1 MSNDISGNAG
11 HVPRPDGLLAL
22 ASTLPTD
29 VSHSPVLGIVGVVMG
44 AAIVTLA
51 GRLLSLGLAD
61 LKGNVGIGFDEGA
74 WISSAFNVAIMFIGP
89 LTVYLGAIL
98 GTRRVLL
105 FSSAVFA
112 LVSVALPYIHS
123 YSLMICLLAI
133 AGLSS
138 GTFYPLT
145 LSFVLRN
152 IPLRYLALAIAL
164 YATAV
169 EGAVNFAPSLYG
181 FYRDHLSW
189 TWMFWTS
196 ALIAPVMTACVYYGI
211 PAAAGPRPAG
221 RKPSCVGFLY
231 VSVGLALLYAALD
244 QGQRLD
250 WWRSGLFTAL
260 FTTGAFFLLC
270 AVVRRLRR
278 PNPLVDL
285 PYLGNWNTLVLAF
298 GLFAFRFCL
307 LATVLVIPQTLAVHG
322 FDAAQF
328 GPAVLWTA
336 VPELCLAFV
345 AAHLLNRGLDSRLL
359 MASGF
364 VMIACACLMNMSL
377 TSAWTAENYFRSEL
391 LMAVGQSFAFVGLVS
406 TLILQSFFSGGLDS
420 PYRVLTFSAF
430 LHTVRLFGGQVGA
443 VVLGRFIAEQE
454 KLHSY
459 LVGLHVQPSHWIVEH
474 TVNGLTAG
482 LAAKSSSVEAAAD
495 RAVGLVAGG
504 VRLQAYTLSFIDAFY
519 LIAWVSVATLIG
531 IATVRR
537 FPMNFRGLA
546 ALDANAPP
554 ARTGDHS

>member
-1 MSNDISGNAG
+1 MSNGISGDAG

-29 VSHSPVLGIVGVVMG
+29 VSHSPLLGIVGVVMG

-98 GTRRVLL
+98 GARRVLL

-112 LVSVALPYIHS
+112 LVSVALPYVHS

-181 FYRDHLSW
+181 FYRGHLSW

-196 ALIAPVMTACVYYGI
+196 ALVAPVMTACVYYGI
-211 PAAAGPRPAG
+211 PAAPRPRPSG
-221 RKPSCVGFLY
+221 QKPSFAGFLY
-231 VSVGLALLYAALD
+231 SSVGLALLYAALD

-260 FTTGAFFLLC
+260 FTTGSFFLLC
-270 AVVRRLRR
+270 AAIRRLRR

-285 PYLGNWNTLVLAF
+285 AYLRKWNTLVLGF
-298 GLFAFRFCL
+298 GVFAFRFCL
-307 LATVLVIPQTLAVHG
+307 LATALIIPQTLAVRG
-322 FDAAQF
+322 FDAAQI
-328 GPAVLWTA
+328 GPAVVWTA
-336 VPELCLAFV
+336 IPELCLAFF
-345 AAHLLNRGLDSRLL
+345 AAHLLNKGLDSRVL

-364 VMIACACLMNMSL
+364 AVMGIACVMNASV
-377 TSAWTAENYFRSEL
+377 TSAWTADNYFRTEL
-391 LMAVGQSFAFVGLVS
+391 LTALGQSFAFVGLVA
-406 TLILQSFFSGGLDS
+406 TIILQAFLSGALDS
-420 PYRVLTFSAF
+420 PSRVLTFAAF
-430 LHTVRLFGGQVGA
+430 FHVVRLFAGQVGVTVMA
-443 VVLGRFIAEQE
+443 RFIAEQE

-459 LVGLHVQPSHWIVEH
+459 LIGLHVQTGDWIADQ
-474 TVNGLTAG
+474 TVRSLAAG
-482 LAAKSSSVEAAAD
+482 LSSGSTAAEEAAD
-495 RAVGLVAGG
+495 RAVGLIAIS
-504 VRLQAYTLSFIDAFY
+504 VRGQAYTLAFIDAFY
-519 LIAWVSVATLIG
+519 LIAWMSVAMLILL
-531 IATVRR
+531 ATVRG
-537 FPMNFRGLA
+537 FPLNFRGVA
-546 ALDANAPP
+546 MLDAG
-554 ARTGDHS
+554 ARQARPGDQS

>member
-1 MSNDISGNAG
+1 MSNGISGNAG
-11 HVPRPDGLLAL
+11 HVQRPDGLLAL

-98 GTRRVLL
+98 GARRVLL

-112 LVSVALPYIHS
+112 LVSVALPYVHS

-196 ALIAPVMTACVYYGI
+196 ALVAPVMTACVYYGI
-211 PAAAGPRPAG
+211 PAARRTTPSGTQTKLRRISLCQRRPRTAVRRSRSRAAARLVAVGPVHRAVHNRSVLPLVRCGSPPASSEPLGGSAIPRQMEHAGPRVRRCSRSASACSRRFSSSLRRLPCMDSTRRNSAPRCYG
-221 RKPSCVGFLY
+221 RP
-231 VSVGLALLYAALD
+231 
-244 QGQRLD
+244 
-250 WWRSGLFTAL
+250 WRS
-260 FTTGAFFLLC
+260 C
-270 AVVRRLRR
+270 ASRSS
-278 PNPLVDL
+278 PLI
-285 PYLGNWNTLVLAF
+285 Y
-298 GLFAFRFCL
+298 
-307 LATVLVIPQTLAVHG
+307 
-322 FDAAQF
+322 
-328 GPAVLWTA
+328 
-336 VPELCLAFV
+336 
-345 AAHLLNRGLDSRLL
+345 
-359 MASGF
+359 
-364 VMIACACLMNMSL
+364 
-377 TSAWTAENYFRSEL
+377 
-391 LMAVGQSFAFVGLVS
+391 
-406 TLILQSFFSGGLDS
+406 
-420 PYRVLTFSAF
+420 
-430 LHTVRLFGGQVGA
+430 
-443 VVLGRFIAEQE
+443 
-454 KLHSY
+454 
-459 LVGLHVQPSHWIVEH
+459 
-474 TVNGLTAG
+474 
-482 LAAKSSSVEAAAD
+482 
-495 RAVGLVAGG
+495 
-504 VRLQAYTLSFIDAFY
+504 
-519 LIAWVSVATLIG
+519 
-531 IATVRR
+531 
-537 FPMNFRGLA
+537 
-546 ALDANAPP
+546 
-554 ARTGDHS
+554 

>member
-1 MSNDISGNAG
+1 MSNGISANAG
-11 HVPRPDGLLAL
+11 HVQRPDGLLAL

-29 VSHSPVLGIVGVVMG
+29 VSHSPLLGIVGVVMG

-98 GTRRVLL
+98 GARRVLL

-112 LVSVALPYIHS
+112 LVSVALPYVHS

-196 ALIAPVMTACVYYGI
+196 ALVAPVMTACVYYGI
-211 PAAAGPRPAG
+211 PAAPGPRPAG
-221 RKPSCVGFLY
+221 RKPSFAGFLY
-231 VSVGLALLYAALD
+231 ASVGLALLYAALD

-285 PYLGNWNTLVLAF
+285 PYLGKWNTLVLAF
-298 GLFAFRFCL
+298 GLFVGCVPLLPSARDGSRHPSDACRAWIRRGAIRPRGAMDGRAGVVPRVRRRSFTEQGPRFAPVDGERLCDDRVRMPHERESHKRVDRREL
-307 LATVLVIPQTLAVHG
+307 LSVR
-322 FDAAQF
+322 
-328 GPAVLWTA
+328 
-336 VPELCLAFV
+336 
-345 AAHLLNRGLDSRLL
+345 AAHGRRAVVRVRGARQHAD
-359 MASGF
+359 
-364 VMIACACLMNMSL
+364 
-377 TSAWTAENYFRSEL
+377 
-391 LMAVGQSFAFVGLVS
+391 
-406 TLILQSFFSGGLDS
+406 
-420 PYRVLTFSAF
+420 P
-430 LHTVRLFGGQVGA
+430 A
-443 VVLGRFIAEQE
+443 VVLLRRPRLSVPCADVLRIPPHRTSLRWASRRRGVGP
-454 KLHSY
+454 LHRR
-459 LVGLHVQPSHWIVEH
+459 
-474 TVNGLTAG
+474 AG
-482 LAAKSSSVEAAAD
+482 EAFTRTSWACTSSQV
-495 RAVGLVAGG
+495 
-504 VRLQAYTLSFIDAFY
+504 
-519 LIAWVSVATLIG
+519 
-531 IATVRR
+531 
-537 FPMNFRGLA
+537 
-546 ALDANAPP
+546 
-554 ARTGDHS
+554 TGS

>member
-1 MSNDISGNAG
+1 MSNGISGDAG

-29 VSHSPVLGIVGVVMG
+29 VSHSPLLGIVGVVMG

-98 GTRRVLL
+98 GARRVLL

-112 LVSVALPYIHS
+112 LVSVALPYVHS

-181 FYRDHLSW
+181 FYRGHLSW

-196 ALIAPVMTACVYYGI
+196 ALVAPVMTACVYYGI
-211 PAAAGPRPAG
+211 PAAPRPRPSG
-221 RKPSCVGFLY
+221 QKPSFAGFLY
-231 VSVGLALLYAALD
+231 SSVGLALLYAALD

-260 FTTGAFFLLC
+260 FTTGSFFLLC
-270 AVVRRLRR
+270 AAIRRLRR

-285 PYLGNWNTLVLAF
+285 AYLRKWNTLVLGF
-298 GLFAFRFCL
+298 GVFAFRFCL
-307 LATVLVIPQTLAVHG
+307 LATALIIPQTLAVRG
-322 FDAAQF
+322 FDAAQI
-328 GPAVLWTA
+328 GPAVVWTA
-336 VPELCLAFV
+336 IPELCLAFF
-345 AAHLLNRGLDSRLL
+345 AAHLLNKGLDSRVL

-364 VMIACACLMNMSL
+364 AVMGIACVMNASV
-377 TSAWTAENYFRSEL
+377 TSAWTADNYFRTEL
-391 LMAVGQSFAFVGLVS
+391 LTALGQSFAFVGLVA
-406 TLILQSFFSGGLDS
+406 TIILQAFLSGALDS
-420 PYRVLTFSAF
+420 PSRVLTFAAF
-430 LHTVRLFGGQVGA
+430 FHVVRLFAGQVGVTVMA
-443 VVLGRFIAEQE
+443 RFIAEQE

-459 LVGLHVQPSHWIVEH
+459 LIGLHVQTGDWIADQ
-474 TVNGLTAG
+474 TVRSLAAG
-482 LAAKSSSVEAAAD
+482 LSSGSTAAEEAAD
-495 RAVGLVAGG
+495 RAVGLIAIS
-504 VRLQAYTLSFIDAFY
+504 VRGQAYTLAFIDALY
-519 LIAWVSVATLIG
+519 LIAWMSVAMLILL
-531 IATVRR
+531 ATVRG
-537 FPMNFRGLA
+537 FPLNFRGVA
-546 ALDANAPP
+546 MLDAG
-554 ARTGDHS
+554 ARQARPGDQS

>member
-1 MSNDISGNAG
+1 MSNGISANAG
-11 HVPRPDGLLAL
+11 HVQRPDGLLAL

-29 VSHSPVLGIVGVVMG
+29 ISHSPVLGIVGVVMG

-189 TWMFWTS
+189 TWIFWTS
-196 ALIAPVMTACVYYGI
+196 ALVAPVMTACVYYGI
-211 PAAAGPRPAG
+211 PAAPGPRPAG
-221 RKPSCVGFLY
+221 RKPSFAGFLY

-260 FTTGAFFLLC
+260 FTTGSFFLLC
-270 AVVRRLRR
+270 AVIRRLRR

-285 PYLGNWNTLVLAF
+285 PYLRKWNTLVLGF
-298 GLFAFRFCL
+298 GVFAFRFCL
-307 LATVLVIPQTLAVHG
+307 LATALVIPQTLAVRG
-322 FDAAQF
+322 FDAAQI
-328 GPAVLWTA
+328 GPAVVWTA
-336 VPELCLAFV
+336 IPELCLAFF
-345 AAHLLNRGLDSRLL
+345 AAHLLNKGLDFRVLT
-359 MASGF
+359 ASGF
-364 VMIACACLMNMSL
+364 AVMGIACLMNASV
-377 TSAWTAENYFRSEL
+377 TSAWTADNYFRTAF
-391 LMAVGQSFAFVGLVS
+391 LMAVGQSFAFVGLVA
-406 TLILQSFFSGGLDS
+406 TIILQAFFSGALDS
-420 PYRVLTFSAF
+420 PSRVLTFSAF
-430 LHTVRLFGGQVGA
+430 FHVVRLFAGQVGVTVMA
-443 VVLGRFIAEQE
+443 RFIAEQE

-459 LVGLHVQPSHWIVEH
+459 LMGLHVQTGDWIADQ
-474 TVNGLTAG
+474 TVRLIAAG
-482 LAAKSSSVEAAAD
+482 LFSESTGAEEAAD
-495 RAVGLVAGG
+495 RAVGLIASG
-504 VRLQAYTLSFIDAFY
+504 VRGQAYTLAFSDAFH
-519 LIAWVSVATLIG
+519 LIAWMAVAMLILL
-531 IATVRR
+531 ATVRR
-537 FPMNFRGLA
+537 FPLNFRDLALLA
-546 ALDANAPP
+546 AG
-554 ARTGDHS
+554 ARQARAGD